1 MKILV
6 SSIYVSLFFSHF
18 DALHDPEAVVQVVQV
33 VHSDALDE
41 YCSSGKFSD

>member
-6 SSIYVSLFFSHF
+6 SSTFASLFSSHF

-33 VHSDALDE
+33 VHSDALD
-41 YCSSGKFSD
+41 